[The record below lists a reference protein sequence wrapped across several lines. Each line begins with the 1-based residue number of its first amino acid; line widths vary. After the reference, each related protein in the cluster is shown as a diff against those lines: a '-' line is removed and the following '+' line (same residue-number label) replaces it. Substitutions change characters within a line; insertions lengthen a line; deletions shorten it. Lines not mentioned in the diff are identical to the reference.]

1 MCKRNA
7 YLIMAHT
14 DFEILKKTISVLDDK
29 NADFYIHIDYKVK
42 DFDLKEI
49 VKLSKN
55 YIISSV
61 IMFIVCILIKNINA
75 GKFATLVI
83 QVITGGITYGI
94 CMLVLKDE
102 FVREILKKINTKIK
116 I

>member
-1 MCKRNA
+1 MNFIMNA
-7 YLIMAHT
+7 CLIGKYGAVGASIGT
-14 DFEILKKTISVLDDK
+14 VIAEFSVT
-29 NADFYIHIDYKVK
+29 AVQAYFVRK

>member
-1 MCKRNA
+1 
-7 YLIMAHT
+7 
-14 DFEILKKTISVLDDK
+14 
-29 NADFYIHIDYKVK
+29 
-42 DFDLKEI
+42 
-49 VKLSKN
+49 
-55 YIISSV
+55 
-61 IMFIVCILIKNINA
+61 MFIVCILIKNINA
-75 GKFATLVI
+75 GKFTTLAI